1 MEDTLAILISRGSS
15 VGSRHVAAALCRRV
29 ETTDTGNASGNADVA
44 INQRQQQ
51 RSRIVDTCYELVVY
65 DFLDG
70 EHFAQLE
77 SLLVQFSHLRVLL
90 SISATDPDQKKLTDL
105 FDACNQLGSTDP
117 NNDHTTTTSSQ
128 SYHQR
133 NERTFSLENLNS
145 GGFFTRQQ
153 MDIES
158 DIVELLRMTTS
169 SSTASASSTT
179 RPLALH
185 PIGSILLS
193 PEHAKGKQALG
204 ALIKRLKLIDLL
216 QEEHS
221 EMMDSSSSSTEKS
234 TIYRNSF
241 RLNMGNL
248 NEHLRLD
255 LAACKALNLFP
266 DGNYQ
271 TNSLNPNDHGSHLSL
286 YSLLNCCK
294 TKMGSRLLA
303 RWLRQPLT
311 NVNMIQ
317 RRQAIVKL
325 FCDDAT
331 ELMHD
336 LRQEILVRFPDIEEL
351 LRKMKI
357 SRKKKKKKRGLL
369 RDNPVMTPN
378 NTGDGGGDGS
388 TVSLRDIYLVYRFAC
403 DLPAFVNAI
412 REEQLEDFKDTN
424 EEACNILLEDVSRP
438 VESNSKDLEAFVN
451 FATEVIDIDHYDAT
465 GQLCINAA
473 YDPELQR
480 LKVKRDALMAETSE
494 LLDTARQTWGRGF
507 KAGKSK
513 NTIDGADLKL
523 EDHKVHGLVYRVTT
537 KHKKKARNLK
547 NAISV
552 QVLTAG
558 FLFTT
563 RKLKPIARELKEID
577 EAYELKQEALVA
589 KAGAI
594 ATTYFPVLESL
605 NKIISYLDVLISFAH
620 VSSHAI
626 GGTYVQPTLIATTS
640 SPSTNSTTPDVVS
653 TTSSTDSI
661 PTTTKRVIELKQCRH
676 PVMEI
681 SESAT
686 NGAAFI
692 PNDYHLDEQDRRF
705 ILITGP
711 NMGGKSTY
719 IRQLGVNVVLAQ
731 IGCFV
736 PAESATL
743 SVMDAILCRVGAGD
757 AQLRG
762 ISTFMAE
769 MLEASAILSIAT
781 PNSLVIVDELG
792 RGTSTYDGFGLA
804 WAISEHLVKKTR
816 AFTLFATHFHE
827 LTALAQKEKGV
838 ANMHAT
844 ALTDDTSITML
855 YEMRDGSCDES
866 FGIHVAELAKFP
878 TKVIEGA
885 KRKAKELE
893 KTRTSTKNMTVSF
906 TKRVQLLSEIE
917 ELKETKSLTPAKKA
931 RIETLLRDIKNTT
944 NACRKGNDS
953 RDAATRVV
961 EKNQLG
967 AVNGVFV
974 PCLLNILGA
983 VLFLR
988 IGYSVGYAGIVWTL
1002 IIFLGSFT
1010 TTVLT
1015 ALSFSAIVT
1024 NGKMQGGGPYFM
1036 ISRSIGP
1043 AFGGATGL
1051 MFWLCYVFNAT
1062 FNATAF
1068 VEDIQHTVISH
1079 MGEDAWPSYAFPVL
1093 YHGTLVVLGAI
1104 AYAGAGCF
1112 AKVNTLLFITLVSA
1126 ILITFGSLLFANSN
1140 GGAGR
1145 IVSPSIINCT
1155 SDPDSIMDH
1164 SDPWYRT
1171 HLINATYYGPSSSR
1185 FMDNLWPHRDV
1196 SAHAPR
1202 KEIPHEWDIAN
1213 SLQVVVALV
1222 FTSTCGVLEGAN
1234 LSGDLKNPAKSL
1246 PKGTLCAQL
1255 TAFTTYIV
1263 FACLLA
1269 ASFDRDSLRCDYYL
1283 LQEIAL
1289 SEYVVVVGM
1298 AMATLSTSL
1307 GALFGG
1313 SRVLQ
1318 AIARDDIFPYLGIF
1332 AKGTR
1337 KGDEPRRA
1345 VFFTWLLANGFGY
1358 IGGSAVNG
1366 IAAILTDF
1374 FLTAYLFVNIS
1385 ALMLFLTNAPN
1396 WRPTFSFTRW
1406 WMSLGGALLSIFM
1419 MFYLDWRYACL
1430 TTGIWSVI
1438 FVFVRF
1444 RVGETAHRHWGDIG
1458 QAILYRLLRQ
1468 NITVRGL
1475 KQHKDNP
1482 KFWRSNLML
1491 LAEKEDVPALRF
1503 CRSVTREGTGLFIVG
1518 TAVMESK
1525 EDRRIRSIKKNKL
1538 FLSGQKLD
1546 GPLVD
1551 HMPAGNKGI
1560 GTPAIRAK
1568 AMWSLLLQEL
1578 NLNAFHV
1585 VGVGSVSPV
1594 ETYHTMISSAGLGGL
1609 VPRTIVIPFGKET
1622 SDDEDEND
1630 SPLTNGHG
1638 GTALTQSSPVKG
1650 SYLRIA
1656 IDNPPTQRSRRLSKE
1671 KKMDDGWSKV
1681 QPGLDNFNH
1690 ALKLGTPVDQ
1700 IDLIRRVLDQ
1710 QMNVML
1716 LRNIHLFDQRLKAFS
1731 RNRNVNVAWVDVW
1744 VPDGYGMKACVTN
1757 SDLSLLLQYGHLL
1770 ARAHATRHE
1779 GLSVRLRL
1787 IQLAPSQTSHD
1798 QLEQMRISLTDLLHE
1813 ARIPDAGA
1821 LVVSDGIPNISTSLY
1836 ESDQQKLAEI
1846 IEGVSSQ
1853 TAMTFLALPT
1863 LPRWN
1868 TSTAAGSS
1876 LKGFHRYFSTKDAGE
1891 SSSSTTKN
1899 QNLFNLNERKLKEKE
1914 DARKARLA
1922 DVRKEIK
1929 KGGLFDHRQLIKTK
1943 GKLWILENPSGFIP
1957 LSKARRCDLQ
1967 FFEKANLFPIFDQQ
1981 DSSESEGT
1989 LQDNNAM
1996 ENTVESESPS
2006 NDSTGLTDG
2015 WYQGNVSL
2023 LSYSFKQYGLN
2034 QALSWHETFHRIA
2047 QNDEGVRLQQQ
2058 KTSTKLQA
2066 INVMFNEYSF
2076 MRWFSWALIP
2086 GIREMLQAADS
2097 VKLTDPRSFLAY
2109 FGNATEFVK
2118 SIYDCNGDNSVATN
2132 RFVGY
2137 ALLLDRRGRSAS
2149 SPCLLM
2155 EASNSP
2161 KNCSSDAGIIPWS
2174 ESDDQDACRNAAYV
2188 IDTSGS
2194 DKFMYFTIPF
2204 PAVGNGDR
2212 SVWIAMTTLAGR
2224 PELQICKDYSTPC
2237 SSWSDPL
2244 KALDGVQR
2252 FDRPANQGAQHR
2264 EIRVRADMWSRYRIL
2279 WYTDEDT
2286 AGEPVI
2292 PLEQGFPQVGLYEP
2306 DAVRHH
2312 LYKWTI
2318 AKPTDTYA
2326 RDALLN
2332 HGLEVSIESEY
2343 GDVEM
2348 LVSLKDKPSTSQK
2361 KQDLANCLFSS
2372 AYYGTRDIVTL
2383 VYYSSDVKT
2392 CFDACFARSSD
2403 NNHCDMYVKV
2413 FTDGPSYD
2421 ALYEVNAQWRNLDVE
2436 LTLGEPVLGSA
2447 MAGFWRQYHVGNKEG
2462 RDITFVLTPI
2472 AGDAWLVANK
2482 KQNPQKIGNYNG
2494 FQRTTAI
2501 DRVAKGDYPKNLGAI
2516 PKDIY
2521 IGVSG
2526 STIRYTNKNCTFSLV
2541 AYAKSGPP
2549 IKLEEGLPAGNKV
2562 SKDEEIHYVIDH
2574 DNHATNRRVDDSLK
2588 RITITVTATGGGYV
2602 ALAVNKCTDEE
2613 CTSRIPTG
2621 TSLSDS
2627 DYYQDGQATSNP
2639 VIVIRDP
2646 CAGSSDY
2653 CKFMVTVRGLAAQS
2667 FTSVSFYTPWS
2678 VVSLRE
2684 AIPFTGQVDQGQYDC
2699 FQYTLLQDSKDVEI
2713 IVTEIDGDPDVF
2725 VSKADPNDTGVTL
2738 PNRYNYTWGSLAVG
2752 LDIVTIREND
2762 PNACKVDLNENFYC
2776 NYLMCVHGY
2785 TNSSYSIVIKDND
2798 NTPVLLSDGSPLQ
2811 GHVDSHTYSYYE
2823 FEINEPTL
2831 DAHVA
2836 VENLSPQGDPDL
2848 YVKLIGNVPPADD
2861 APVVSQTSYDYR
2873 VMRQGSDDLWID
2885 HSTTAFKTG
2894 CNVTAQVNAGTT
2906 FRCIMQIAVYGYK
2919 SSDYQITAVSSIRPI
2934 ELNMGRPVTREVP
2947 YRYFAK
2953 FTVKV
2958 DDPSKDLNIAITPQG
2973 NGDPDLY
2980 VSTDP
2985 SLFDC
2990 ATPQPYTHAV
3000 LLCSTPMLASKLT
3013 GQQPDAVNINAG
3025 QAYDFPAPNATNP
3038 YVYVLVLAFTRSKF
3052 TIVATQ
3058 PSKREIATLLPSSP
3072 VAGSLHSKDIN
3083 YYELD
3088 ARGVDAGKLDLTL
3101 KTFSGLA
3108 ALYVKNMSD
3117 TAEENLPMYCCAAC
3131 LEVPGHSTLQ
3141 PSPGWNDPHACNQRS
3156 YLMDPYTYDYYQYS
3170 SYCDMVDIPLDEYQN
3185 RFIIAVRGSYY
3196 DNTTYTLEAHFPGDV
3211 QTLVPGIQVCA
3222 SVQKATY
3229 EYYDMFFFRNSGEDF
3244 TVSASIYPL
3253 NYAQGFKPKIYL
3265 KACVDSSCTRP
3276 NATNYDAVGDNFGIV
3291 QLIATNQTCGIVC
3304 YFQLAVTADAD
3315 IRYRL
3320 KANLDHSWANRQQL
3334 TEGIPVPDRL
3344 QSGEINYY
3352 VFEPPFDAEEL
3363 TITATPTNLD
3373 SQLYMYMKF
3382 IDDGDKVINAPSAS
3396 NHDYFDY
3403 SWGGNC
3409 QIVATK
3415 DDAKWDT
3422 SKVAFVALKAVKTSE
3437 YLISASTAF
3446 YILQSGESM
3455 DEEVFPGLYEYFLFT
3470 NDNTYGED
3478 IQLDVTHPSAGDTT
3492 VCFAYNWTES
3502 FHFIKV
3508 MILK

>member
-1 MEDTLAILISRGSS
+1 M
-15 VGSRHVAAALCRRV
+15 
-29 ETTDTGNASGNADVA
+29 
-44 INQRQQQ
+44 
-51 RSRIVDTCYELVVY
+51 
-65 DFLDG
+65 
-70 EHFAQLE
+70 
-77 SLLVQFSHLRVLL
+77 
-90 SISATDPDQKKLTDL
+90 
-105 FDACNQLGSTDP
+105 
-117 NNDHTTTTSSQ
+117 
-128 SYHQR
+128 
-133 NERTFSLENLNS
+133 
-145 GGFFTRQQ
+145 
-153 MDIES
+153 
-158 DIVELLRMTTS
+158 
-169 SSTASASSTT
+169 
-179 RPLALH
+179 
-185 PIGSILLS
+185 
-193 PEHAKGKQALG
+193 
-204 ALIKRLKLIDLL
+204 
-216 QEEHS
+216 
-221 EMMDSSSSSTEKS
+221 
-234 TIYRNSF
+234 
-241 RLNMGNL
+241 
-248 NEHLRLD
+248 
-255 LAACKALNLFP
+255 
-266 DGNYQ
+266 
-271 TNSLNPNDHGSHLSL
+271 
-286 YSLLNCCK
+286 
-294 TKMGSRLLA
+294 
-303 RWLRQPLT
+303 
-311 NVNMIQ
+311 
-317 RRQAIVKL
+317 
-325 FCDDAT
+325 
-331 ELMHD
+331 
-336 LRQEILVRFPDIEEL
+336 
-351 LRKMKI
+351 MKI
-357 SRKKKKKKRGLL
+357 I
-369 RDNPVMTPN
+369 V
-378 NTGDGGGDGS
+378 
-388 TVSLRDIYLVYRFAC
+388 LV
-403 DLPAFVNAI
+403 
-412 REEQLEDFKDTN
+412 
-424 EEACNILLEDVSRP
+424 
-438 VESNSKDLEAFVN
+438 
-451 FATEVIDIDHYDAT
+451 
-465 GQLCINAA
+465 
-473 YDPELQR
+473 
-480 LKVKRDALMAETSE
+480 
-494 LLDTARQTWGRGF
+494 
-507 KAGKSK
+507 
-513 NTIDGADLKL
+513 
-523 EDHKVHGLVYRVTT
+523 
-537 KHKKKARNLK
+537 
-547 NAISV
+547 
-552 QVLTAG
+552 
-558 FLFTT
+558 
-563 RKLKPIARELKEID
+563 
-577 EAYELKQEALVA
+577 LVA
-589 KAGAI
+589 
-594 ATTYFPVLESL
+594 L
-605 NKIISYLDVLISFAH
+605 
-620 VSSHAI
+620 
-626 GGTYVQPTLIATTS
+626 
-640 SPSTNSTTPDVVS
+640 
-653 TTSSTDSI
+653 
-661 PTTTKRVIELKQCRH
+661 
-676 PVMEI
+676 
-681 SESAT
+681 
-686 NGAAFI
+686 
-692 PNDYHLDEQDRRF
+692 
-705 ILITGP
+705 
-711 NMGGKSTY
+711 
-719 IRQLGVNVVLAQ
+719 
-731 IGCFV
+731 
-736 PAESATL
+736 
-743 SVMDAILCRVGAGD
+743 
-757 AQLRG
+757 
-762 ISTFMAE
+762 
-769 MLEASAILSIAT
+769 
-781 PNSLVIVDELG
+781 
-792 RGTSTYDGFGLA
+792 
-804 WAISEHLVKKTR
+804 
-816 AFTLFATHFHE
+816 
-827 LTALAQKEKGV
+827 
-838 ANMHAT
+838 
-844 ALTDDTSITML
+844 
-855 YEMRDGSCDES
+855 
-866 FGIHVAELAKFP
+866 
-878 TKVIEGA
+878 
-885 KRKAKELE
+885 
-893 KTRTSTKNMTVSF
+893 
-906 TKRVQLLSEIE
+906 
-917 ELKETKSLTPAKKA
+917 
-931 RIETLLRDIKNTT
+931 
-944 NACRKGNDS
+944 
-953 RDAATRVV
+953 
-961 EKNQLG
+961 
-967 AVNGVFV
+967 
-974 PCLLNILGA
+974 
-983 VLFLR
+983 
-988 IGYSVGYAGIVWTL
+988 
-1002 IIFLGSFT
+1002 
-1010 TTVLT
+1010 
-1015 ALSFSAIVT
+1015 
-1024 NGKMQGGGPYFM
+1024 
-1036 ISRSIGP
+1036 
-1043 AFGGATGL
+1043 
-1051 MFWLCYVFNAT
+1051 
-1062 FNATAF
+1062 
-1068 VEDIQHTVISH
+1068 
-1079 MGEDAWPSYAFPVL
+1079 
-1093 YHGTLVVLGAI
+1093 
-1104 AYAGAGCF
+1104 
-1112 AKVNTLLFITLVSA
+1112 
-1126 ILITFGSLLFANSN
+1126 
-1140 GGAGR
+1140 
-1145 IVSPSIINCT
+1145 
-1155 SDPDSIMDH
+1155 
-1164 SDPWYRT
+1164 
-1171 HLINATYYGPSSSR
+1171 ATY
-1185 FMDNLWPHRDV
+1185 
-1196 SAHAPR
+1196 
-1202 KEIPHEWDIAN
+1202 AN
-1213 SLQVVVALV
+1213 
-1222 FTSTCGVLEGAN
+1222 
-1234 LSGDLKNPAKSL
+1234 
-1246 PKGTLCAQL
+1246 
-1255 TAFTTYIV
+1255 
-1263 FACLLA
+1263 
-1269 ASFDRDSLRCDYYL
+1269 
-1283 LQEIAL
+1283 
-1289 SEYVVVVGM
+1289 
-1298 AMATLSTSL
+1298 
-1307 GALFGG
+1307 
-1313 SRVLQ
+1313 
-1318 AIARDDIFPYLGIF
+1318 
-1332 AKGTR
+1332 
-1337 KGDEPRRA
+1337 
-1345 VFFTWLLANGFGY
+1345 
-1358 IGGSAVNG
+1358 
-1366 IAAILTDF
+1366 
-1374 FLTAYLFVNIS
+1374 
-1385 ALMLFLTNAPN
+1385 
-1396 WRPTFSFTRW
+1396 
-1406 WMSLGGALLSIFM
+1406 
-1419 MFYLDWRYACL
+1419 
-1430 TTGIWSVI
+1430 
-1438 FVFVRF
+1438 
-1444 RVGETAHRHWGDIG
+1444 
-1458 QAILYRLLRQ
+1458 
-1468 NITVRGL
+1468 
-1475 KQHKDNP
+1475 
-1482 KFWRSNLML
+1482 
-1491 LAEKEDVPALRF
+1491 AECE
-1503 CRSVTREGTGLFIVG
+1503 
-1518 TAVMESK
+1518 
-1525 EDRRIRSIKKNKL
+1525 
-1538 FLSGQKLD
+1538 
-1546 GPLVD
+1546 
-1551 HMPAGNKGI
+1551 
-1560 GTPAIRAK
+1560 
-1568 AMWSLLLQEL
+1568 
-1578 NLNAFHV
+1578 
-1585 VGVGSVSPV
+1585 
-1594 ETYHTMISSAGLGGL
+1594 
-1609 VPRTIVIPFGKET
+1609 
-1622 SDDEDEND
+1622 
-1630 SPLTNGHG
+1630 
-1638 GTALTQSSPVKG
+1638 
-1650 SYLRIA
+1650 
-1656 IDNPPTQRSRRLSKE
+1656 
-1671 KKMDDGWSKV
+1671 
-1681 QPGLDNFNH
+1681 
-1690 ALKLGTPVDQ
+1690 
-1700 IDLIRRVLDQ
+1700 
-1710 QMNVML
+1710 
-1716 LRNIHLFDQRLKAFS
+1716 
-1731 RNRNVNVAWVDVW
+1731 
-1744 VPDGYGMKACVTN
+1744 
-1757 SDLSLLLQYGHLL
+1757 
-1770 ARAHATRHE
+1770 
-1779 GLSVRLRL
+1779 
-1787 IQLAPSQTSHD
+1787 
-1798 QLEQMRISLTDLLHE
+1798 
-1813 ARIPDAGA
+1813 
-1821 LVVSDGIPNISTSLY
+1821 
-1836 ESDQQKLAEI
+1836 
-1846 IEGVSSQ
+1846 
-1853 TAMTFLALPT
+1853 
-1863 LPRWN
+1863 
-1868 TSTAAGSS
+1868 
-1876 LKGFHRYFSTKDAGE
+1876 
-1891 SSSSTTKN
+1891 
-1899 QNLFNLNERKLKEKE
+1899 
-1914 DARKARLA
+1914 
-1922 DVRKEIK
+1922 
-1929 KGGLFDHRQLIKTK
+1929 
-1943 GKLWILENPSGFIP
+1943 
-1957 LSKARRCDLQ
+1957 
-1967 FFEKANLFPIFDQQ
+1967 
-1981 DSSESEGT
+1981 
-1989 LQDNNAM
+1989 
-1996 ENTVESESPS
+1996 
-2006 NDSTGLTDG
+2006 
-2015 WYQGNVSL
+2015 
-2023 LSYSFKQYGLN
+2023 
-2034 QALSWHETFHRIA
+2034 
-2047 QNDEGVRLQQQ
+2047 
-2058 KTSTKLQA
+2058 
-2066 INVMFNEYSF
+2066 
-2076 MRWFSWALIP
+2076 
-2086 GIREMLQAADS
+2086 
-2097 VKLTDPRSFLAY
+2097 
-2109 FGNATEFVK
+2109 
-2118 SIYDCNGDNSVATN
+2118 
-2132 RFVGY
+2132 
-2137 ALLLDRRGRSAS
+2137 SAS

-2237 SSWSDPL
+2237 SSWSDPW

-2811 GHVDSHTYSYYE
+2811 GHVDSHTHSYYE

-2873 VMRQGSDDLWID
+2873 AMRQGSDDLWID

-2906 FRCIMQIAVYGYK
+2906 FRCIMQIAVFGYK

-3088 ARGVDAGKLDLTL
+3088 ARGVNAGKLDLTL

-3222 SVQKATY
+3222 SVQKATF
-3229 EYYDMFFFRNSGEDF
+3229 EYYDMFFFRNSEEDF

-3253 NYAQGFKPKIYL
+3253 NYAQGFRPKIYL
-3265 KACVDSSCTRP
+3265 KACVDGSCTRP

-3291 QLIATNQTCGIVC
+3291 QLIATNETCGIVC

-3502 FHFIKV
+3502 FHTNVRYRGRQLFTCEDPKAIMLPVAAHDSHLVISQNDPHYCSNCNYLVAVTASNHTRTTKVKFNIMLTIGNPVVRLASQRAYTGFLGGNEEKYFSVQVRLGNTKKVHIYLSASYGNPVMYLKTDGSYPDTTDYDITDGRHIEFEPSTGVSEYIILVYADDNIATKFEISARTDDEAIVLQDGQSEAGFVNTSSSLMFTYDYQESDCDLVFTIEALAGSAANSVQLNIARAGTYTKDPFCETSRYPPYAELCQYTTWQWSPTSLSRSFKIEKDDPCRNAIPDVACNNDDDFKPGRFSILAFGKSQARFQLSATLSCGDYPNPVPLVNGKPYNGITNSRKICAGGNYRECISHYLANVQFFYFIIGADAAKELDNVAINIQSRVPRLLGAKKAKLEVFLNSCHTDDCSGLSENYPDAYNHKLRKKFKQGEHMSLFITDKMKSSWCDASEKPTQDGNCFYFVSVFAYDDDDQPYLGSVEFTITYSLPHGWVKV
-3508 MILK
+3508 LADQVDTMTNTASIGPYQIDSTKNFEVAATATEKIEFVLETCAYVDTLQMSVCDSSSPDVGKSCEYDAASLAHAQCNPNEFDTCYNTSALVYPQSGAEEYFVSINPVKKRRSLLDSVPVIFVKPSQFKLHIIFGAPRNQLTLSDTRLYSKENMGKGQTLADPLTSFDGNIMFKPGSIMNPTEDGDISVLVYRIYRVYGCDYNATNTNCETPIYPLTPCMMEDADPIAEIPHTNDNEIHFKYHHFDEMKDLSLIVVAVAQSASVGNTTTGKCNDRGVYCKMYTPLYFRTGNFWYHTSSLIAIAIVCGLVVIFGISGVGYLMYRRKREKNSQNQYNISDVQFDDGFSINLTSSTTSMSRLLTEEAEDARLIDDAHHHVEDENLPFISTKENPIRGV